1 MKLELTWFPS
11 ELDFQTFILKISS
24 GIFQIFS
31 CLLVMSNV
39 VKLIA
44 RVDQNNSFRPH
55 LESTNMLKRRK
66 SEYE

>member
-11 ELDFQTFILKISS
+11 ELDFQTFRLR
-24 GIFQIFS
+24 IFS
-31 CLLVMSNV
+31 AFFRFFFCLLVMSNAV
-39 VKLIA
+39 IIA